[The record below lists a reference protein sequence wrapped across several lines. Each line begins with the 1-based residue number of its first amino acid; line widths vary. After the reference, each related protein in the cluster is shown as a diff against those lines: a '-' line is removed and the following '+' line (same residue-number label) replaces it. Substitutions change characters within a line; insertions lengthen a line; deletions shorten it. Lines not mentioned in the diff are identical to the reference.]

1 MLVHLLSAISSVRL
15 YIPRD
20 LRPLDNRQSVLK
32 SIQVGAPAAGPGSAH
47 GGGATRRLAPRK
59 AAPAASRP
67 CFPAEGAAAAL
78 TPPPVVPRGP
88 PKQLAADAGPHA
100 QDEGQARLWYLRSPP
115 QTLGHLCLVNK
126 WVK

>member
-47 GGGATRRLAPRK
+47 GGARPGGWRPGRLRPP
-59 AAPAASRP
+59 PAG
-67 CFPAEGAAAAL
+67 PAFQQRGAAAAL